1 MSKTKLF
8 DPQCYELAKH
18 FAADLDGISEEQLN
32 DLAHDIQLSVEDWIT
47 LNYRDPGKRQVDP
60 Q

>member
-1 MSKTKLF
+1 MSKTYDEK
-8 DPQCYELAKH
+8 CYELAKH
-18 FAADLDGISEEQLN
+18 FAGDLDGITAEEIR

-47 LNYRDPGKRQVDP
+47 LNYRDPARHQVDV